1 MTWLQRYRV
10 RHYIEH
16 SIVILPVLGI
26 VTAVVLVVVLRSIED
41 KMGWVSA
48 RSPDS
53 ARLVIG
59 TLAATM
65 LTFIVF
71 LSSTLLVAVQLASGQ
86 LTPRIIA
93 FVFKDRVTKFALTV
107 FVFTFSL
114 SLAVLAQVEDTVPL
128 ITSKL
133 ATWSCVV
140 SLCTFFYL
148 IDHIGKTLR
157 PSGVLKAIGEAGREV
172 IQSVYPRPIGTAAES
187 TSAFSDT
194 IDAEES
200 LSIANP
206 KAGVVLAFHAAGL
219 VSMARS
225 AGCIIEMVPQVGDFI
240 AAGDPLFKIY
250 GNAGKVSADK
260 VCQCVAVGQER
271 THQQDPTLAFRIIVD
286 VASKALSPAI
296 NDPTTGVL
304 SIDQIHH
311 LLRRVGNRCLDEG
324 VIRDEHGRIV
334 FMYRTPDWEDFVK
347 LAVTELRQF
356 GGSSI
361 QIVRRLRA
369 MLENLIE
376 TLPQERTVP
385 LRPELALLDRTAERF
400 VDPED
405 RELAAVGD
413 SQGLGGT
420 GQRPQTSTKTNV
432 SGKDFEQTAAGP
444 LLR

>member
-1 MTWLQRYRV
+1 LDRESESWCSSRFPCCGSRVDGAQRRLHHRDGAPGWRLHRSRRSV
-10 RHYIEH
+10 VQDLWQRRQ
-16 SIVILPVLGI
+16 SI
-26 VTAVVLVVVLRSIED
+26 R
-41 KMGWVSA
+41 
-48 RSPDS
+48 R
-53 ARLVIG
+53 
-59 TLAATM
+59 
-65 LTFIVF
+65 
-71 LSSTLLVAVQLASGQ
+71 Q
-86 LTPRIIA
+86 
-93 FVFKDRVTKFALTV
+93 
-107 FVFTFSL
+107 SL
-114 SLAVLAQVEDTVPL
+114 SMR
-128 ITSKL
+128 
-133 ATWSCVV
+133 C
-140 SLCTFFYL
+140 
-148 IDHIGKTLR
+148 R
-157 PSGVLKAIGEAGREV
+157 RSGAH
-172 IQSVYPRPIGTAAES
+172 P
-187 TSAFSDT
+187 
-194 IDAEES
+194 
-200 LSIANP
+200 
-206 KAGVVLAFHAAGL
+206 
-219 VSMARS
+219 S
-225 AGCIIEMVPQVGDFI
+225 AGPDAC
-240 AAGDPLFKIY
+240 
-250 GNAGKVSADK
+250 VSHNTSHTEA
-260 VCQCVAVGQER
+260 
-271 THQQDPTLAFRIIVD
+271 TSPP
-286 VASKALSPAI
+286 PAI